1 MKLIR
6 ELRQRLDQ
14 RLVIVLVGLLIIGG
28 FFWLTATNQ
37 MLRNELPRLRLEAGK
52 VQSMAQAIQE
62 AQSRPQRQWTA
73 DSLAGALN
81 QLARQQQLAVNSVA
95 NANGV
100 QTRGQGVY
108 PETVTLWLADVQR
121 EMQLSPSAA
130 VFETLA
136 ADGAVR
142 VDVRLDWQLPGVA
155 PK

>member
-1 MKLIR
+1 MKPIAG
-6 ELRQRLDQ
+6 LRQSLDQ
-14 RLVIVLVGLLIIGG
+14 RLVILVVSLLIIGV

-37 MLRNELPRLRLEAGK
+37 SLRDELPRLRLEAGK
-52 VQSMAQAIQE
+52 AQSMALAIQE

-81 QLARQQQLAVNSVA
+81 QMARQQQLALNSVA

-108 PETVTLWLADVQR
+108 PEAVMRWLADVQR
-121 EMQLSPSAA
+121 EMQLAPSVAA
-130 VFETLA
+130 LETQT

-142 VDVRLDWQLPGVA
+142 VDVRLDWQLAGVA